1 MLRSK
6 QALLF
11 PRTIWVNHF
20 HYRSLHRK
28 ADLEKVGPL
37 ASLLKSR
44 SVVRF
49 RGPDTVKFLQGLLT
63 NDVRRLAESASEK
76 NSSTLVTPNL
86 ATVSAPPMYAAL
98 LSPQGRFLYDLVL
111 YRPARAEDKLNETG
125 SGPGSDSDEAFELFA
140 DVDASVLDEL
150 LNTLK
155 RYRLRSKVEIENV
168 GEDFSCWQ
176 RYGGSLTKT
185 SADVEEPEAAS
196 VGWGSGVD
204 RSGESASHGNNHGT
218 QWYKDP
224 RLDCLGFRGIFPSN
238 TTPPLIEAD
247 KETDEKNFIL
257 WRVENGVAEGSIEI
271 PKGEAIP
278 LEYNLIG
285 LNAIS
290 FDKGCYVGQ
299 EFVARTHHRGV
310 IRKRLLPLRFVNGH
324 GEELEQKISPG
335 SEVVDSKSGKKVGAI
350 STVIGCRG
358 LGVLRLEEAFKRS
371 SALTIQGQE
380 DVKVEATRP
389 EWWPAEWFQDYQQD
403 MAVA

>member
-11 PRTIWVNHF
+11 PKTIWVNLC

-63 NDVRRLAESASEK
+63 NDVRRLDEPASEK
-76 NSSTLVTPNL
+76 DSSALVTPNL

-111 YRPARAEDKLNETG
+111 YRPARAEDKLNEAG
-125 SGPGSDSDEAFELFA
+125 SGPGSDPDEAFELFA
-140 DVDASVLDEL
+140 DVDAFVLDEL

-185 SADVEEPEAAS
+185 SSDVEEPEAAS

-204 RSGESASHGNNHGT
+204 RSGESASHGNKHGT

-238 TTPPLIEAD
+238 TTPPLVEAD
-247 KETDEKNFIL
+247 KETDEKNYIL

-278 LEYNLIG
+278 LEYNLVG

-310 IRKRLLPLRFVNGH
+310 IRKRLLPLRFVNSQ
-324 GEELEQKISPG
+324 LEQKISPG
-335 SEVVDSKSGKKVGAI
+335 SEVVDTETGKKVGAI
-350 STVIGCRG
+350 TTVIGCRG

-389 EWWPAEWFQDYQQD
+389 EWWPAEWFQEYQQD
-403 MAVA
+403 RAVA